1 MAKQVK
7 QFRYYKDNDP
17 KNYPSGLSSEGLSGI
32 SFRNLQSG
40 SLFTKYTPIIQL
52 GIQTYPGVKFYLN
65 NGETPIIVGYT
76 GIYELNVEGIADIS
90 SLKFDGMSLNQ
101 ISKNDGAYLIIDI
114 IYEDGED

>member
-17 KNYPSGLSSEGLSGI
+17 KNYPQNLSKNDLSGI
-32 SFRNLQSG
+32 SYRNLLSG
-40 SLFTKYTPIIQL
+40 SLFMQYTPIIQL

-65 NGETPIIVGYT
+65 NGETPVVVGYT
-76 GIYELNVEGIADIS
+76 GIYELNVEGVADIS
-90 SLKFDGMSLNQ
+90 SLKFDATSLNQ